1 MKTNMRE
8 AMSMV
13 KFSSKVLRVL
23 MMIKKKHKSEKKNLK
38 TTEASASF
46 CLSLAKMDWILHL
59 CFVYA
64 HHQNYVLEP

>member
-23 MMIKKKHKSEKKNLK
+23 MMIKKKHKSEKKKFKN
-38 TTEASASF
+38 
-46 CLSLAKMDWILHL
+46 D
-59 CFVYA
+59 
-64 HHQNYVLEP
+64 